1 MGNTVARSRRTQVT
15 EAASLYAASG
25 ARKYLNRAE
34 RQRSLAG
41 MQQLPDAERLF
52 ALTLAWTGARVSEV
66 LALCPASFQIEAG
79 VVGIVTLKRRK
90 FSVREVPIPPG
101 LMAEL
106 DAHFGLRAAQHEPP
120 RMLDRLWKFC
130 RTTAWR
136 IIKRLMNGAGISG
149 PIACPKAFR
158 HAFGIGTLQ
167 SGIPLN
173 LTQRWLGHSRP
184 STTAIYAEA
193 CGPEEIAF
201 AARFWC
207 TPSIVTEGFEEPIG
221 ASVY

>member
-1 MGNTVARSRRTQVT
+1 MGNTVARSSQTRLT
-15 EAASLYAASG
+15 EGASLYAAGG

-79 VVGIVTLKRRK
+79 IVGIVTLKRRK

-106 DAHFGLRAAQHEPP
+106 DAHFGLRVAQHEPL
-120 RMLDRLWKFC
+120 RTLDRLWKFC

-184 STTAIYAEA
+184 GTTAIYADA

-207 TPSIVTEGFEEPIG
+207 TTNLPRMPQCEEEP
-221 ASVY
+221 SCM